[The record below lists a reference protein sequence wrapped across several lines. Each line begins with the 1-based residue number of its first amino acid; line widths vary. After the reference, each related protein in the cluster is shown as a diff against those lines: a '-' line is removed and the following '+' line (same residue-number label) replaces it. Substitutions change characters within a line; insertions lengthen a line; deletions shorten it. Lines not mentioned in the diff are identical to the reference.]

1 MADTRGIRAGRAFV
15 ELGVSDKLSAGLKAA
30 QKKLE
35 AFGAGLRSIGTKMAG
50 IGVAAVTAL
59 LGTVK
64 AFSDS
69 GDALDK
75 MSQRTGVSVEALSEL
90 GYAADLSG
98 TDMETLENG
107 LRVMQKSL
115 VEAAKG
121 SQGANEALG
130 LLGLTVAD
138 LAKLSPDEQFKLLAD
153 RISKVQ
159 DPALRASLA
168 MELFGKA
175 GTKLLPLMADGAAG
189 INEMQEQARK
199 LGLTVSTE
207 TARDAAELNDA
218 LGTLWKVLKQGVF
231 TIGGALAPT
240 IKELTER
247 ITRVIVSATAW
258 IKENKDLVVW
268 ALKVAAAVAV
278 AGIAII
284 ALGYII
290 SGIGAALGLVAG
302 IIGGIGTAFGLIGA
316 AIGAILSP
324 IGLVIAAIV
333 ALGGVLVVASG
344 VGGEALTWLGEQFT
358 ALREWVSKVV
368 GGIADALA
376 AGDIS
381 LAAEIL
387 WLSLK
392 VIWQQGVAALNKA
405 WLGAKEFFVST
416 AYSMWYGALAAAE
429 IVFHALEVSWIETT
443 AFLSKTWTNFTT
455 GFQQVWESA
464 SLWVAKPPHG
474 QNPSAELSFIVLDSS
489 RGRGAVHL
497 RARPAHPHGVCAYTP
512 RTNGDAKMT
521 VNKFLVAVIVLFMH
535 CFTAL
540 TASAQPQPTPWDAD
554 DPVNKAQTRQYLS
567 LIWQAEINGQ
577 QVDLSQFE
585 FSNDLPEVMGL
596 LVGPQKEVFEKL
608 YSHRLD
614 PHGLQGLPYGLNELL
629 RDDATVRAQFREFV
643 LTDKIT
649 LGPDADPEAANK
661 HLLMI
666 MDGIFAQAEF
676 TVEA

>member
-15 ELGVSDKLSAGLKAA
+15 ELGVSDKLSAGLKSA

-50 IGVAAVTAL
+50 IGVAAITTL
-59 LGTVK
+59 LGTAK
-64 AFSDS
+64 AFSDT
-69 GDALDK
+69 GDVLDK

-218 LGTLWKVLKQGVF
+218 LGTLWKVLKQGAF

-240 IKELTER
+240 IKDLTER
-247 ITRVIVSATAW
+247 ITRVIVTATNWVKAN
-258 IKENKDLVVW
+258 KETVVW

-278 AGIAII
+278 AGVAII
-284 ALGYII
+284 GLGYVV
-290 SGIGAALGLVAG
+290 SGIGAALGIVAAV
-302 IIGGIGTAFGLIGA
+302 IGGIGTAFSLIGA

-324 IGLVIAAIV
+324 VGLAIAAIV
-333 ALGGVLVVASG
+333 ALGGTLLVVTGA
-344 VGGEALTWLGEQFT
+344 GGEALSWLGDRFT
-358 ALREWVSKVV
+358 ELRDWVGKVV
-368 GGIADALA
+368 GGISDALA
-376 AGDIS
+376 AGDIA

-392 VIWQQGVAALNKA
+392 VIWQQGIAALNKA

-429 IVFHALEVSWIETT
+429 IVFHALEVGWIETVV
-443 AFLSKTWTNFTT
+443 FLSKTWTNFAT
-455 GFQQVWESA
+455 GFQMIWEEA
-464 SLWVAKPPHG
+464 SSWVAKRMLEIQGLFDSGLDVDAAKKAVDQQLESRLVELENAAHQTVAAREKERAAEREQAAAIHEATLAAIG
-474 QNPSAELSFIVLDSS
+474 QDFEDAQKALKDKTEAGLAESQAALDAAKQRLADAIEQARQKREAADAERGPRKSPQDLMSEFEDRLSGL
-489 RGRGAVHL
+489 
-497 RARPAHPHGVCAYTP
+497 
-512 RTNGDAKMT
+512 GDAIGKGISVT
-521 VNKFLVAVIVLFMH
+521 GTFNAAGVAGLGGGDAAERTARASEQTAKNTKRLVDAVGTGGLA
-535 CFTAL
+535 FT
-540 TASAQPQPTPWDAD
+540 
-554 DPVNKAQTRQYLS
+554 
-567 LIWQAEINGQ
+567 
-577 QVDLSQFE
+577 
-585 FSNDLPEVMGL
+585 
-596 LVGPQKEVFEKL
+596 
-608 YSHRLD
+608 
-614 PHGLQGLPYGLNELL
+614 
-629 RDDATVRAQFREFV
+629 
-643 LTDKIT
+643 
-649 LGPDADPEAANK
+649 
-661 HLLMI
+661 
-666 MDGIFAQAEF
+666 
-676 TVEA
+676 